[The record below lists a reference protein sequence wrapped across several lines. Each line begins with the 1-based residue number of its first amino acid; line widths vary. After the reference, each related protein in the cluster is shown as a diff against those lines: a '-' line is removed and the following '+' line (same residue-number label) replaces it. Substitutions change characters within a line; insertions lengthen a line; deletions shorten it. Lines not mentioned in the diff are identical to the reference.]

1 MSTCNFGP
9 PSDVDRFYDNLNRV
23 LEGNHPDLSE
33 KERFWLE
40 VFQEVARSYE
50 KVPEDESYWLSFAAL
65 SDCYEKGKADN
76 RQYLWTACKHNHLDY
91 RKHRRRS
98 RSWEIEYAR
107 QRRQNSTKN
116 EWELVDFRLDLR
128 GAIPKLRSQN
138 PLHAQVVTMKWSG
151 ESNGGIAAE
160 LGITKRQV
168 EDTYQTAVRSLQA
181 LMEAN

>member
-1 MSTCNFGP
+1 MSTCDFGP
-9 PSDVDRFYDNLNRV
+9 PSDVDRFYDKLNQV
-23 LEGNHPDLSE
+23 LDGNHPDLSE

-76 RQYLWTACKHNHLDY
+76 RQYLWVACKNNHLDY

-107 QRRQNSTKN
+107 QRRLDRTEND
-116 EWELVDFRLDLR
+116 WDLADFRLDLR
-128 GAIPKLRSQN
+128 ATLRKLQSENSQ
-138 PLHAQVVTMKWSG
+138 LARVITMKWAG
-151 ESNGGIAAE
+151 DENNEIAME
-160 LGITKRQV
+160 LGITEKQV
-168 EDTYQTAVRSLQA
+168 ERIFKTSLTTLKT
-181 LMEAN
+181 LMEVN